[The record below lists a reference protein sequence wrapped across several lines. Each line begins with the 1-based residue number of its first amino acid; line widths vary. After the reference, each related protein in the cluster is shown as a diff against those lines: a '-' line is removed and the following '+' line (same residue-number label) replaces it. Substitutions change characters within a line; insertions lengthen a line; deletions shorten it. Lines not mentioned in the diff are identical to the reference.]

1 MRALLLVLS
10 MIAMLATANSASAGQ
25 RVAMVLGNGTYKNV
39 EHVPNAPVSA
49 KAMTALLQSI
59 GFDVVEGIDLT
70 RDAMTAKLLDF
81 GKRAS
86 GADIAAFYYAGHGIA
101 LGGTN
106 YLLPVDADIKSRAD
120 VRLGAAIDI
129 DLTLDQTMS
138 DAKVKLVFLDSSRND
153 PFAAKGKPNSSS
165 RAVSVEAGLAE
176 MKSAEGTLLAF
187 ATAPGQTVPDG
198 PPGMVSAFTR
208 ALVANIA
215 APGVEIQ
222 QAMTM
227 VRAQVSRETNGTQL
241 PMGNTNLIGA
251 VYLNPVAVAPIAPAA
266 SK

>member
-39 EHVPNAPVSA
+39 EHLPNAPVSA
-49 KAMTALLQSI
+49 KAMTVLLRSI

-81 GKRAS
+81 GKRAR
-86 GADIAAFYYAGHGIA
+86 GADIAVFYYAGHGIA
-101 LGGTN
+101 LDGTN

-120 VRLGAAIDI
+120 VKLGAAINI

-153 PFAAKGKPNSSS
+153 PFVAKGKPNSST
-165 RAVSVEAGLAE
+165 RAASVQSGLAE
-176 MKSAEGTLLAF
+176 MKSDEGTLYAF
-187 ATAPGQTVPDG
+187 ATAPGATVPDG
-198 PPGMVSAFTR
+198 PPGTVRAFTR
-208 ALVANIA
+208 ALIANIA

-227 VRAQVSRETNGTQL
+227 VRAQVAEETKGAQL
-241 PMGNTNLIGA
+241 PFGHTNLIGA
-251 VYLNPVAVAPIAPAA
+251 VYLNPVPVAPTAP
-266 SK
+266 K